1 MTEYRTYSKA
11 TYECV
16 DKDAESVAGSHAN
29 TNGGLFYHVEANCNG
44 LPCPRYDAEK
54 ELTCAVC
61 TK

>member
-1 MTEYRTYSKA
+1 MTGAKISNTA

-16 DKDAESVAGSHAN
+16 DKDAESVPGSSPN
-29 TNGGLFYHVEANCNG
+29 TNGGLFYHVEASCTG
-44 LPCPRYDAEK
+44 LACTPYVDEK

>member
-1 MTEYRTYSKA
+1 MSSLHNEGKA

-16 DKDAESVAGSHAN
+16 DMNAESVPGSQADHSAG
-29 TNGGLFYHVEANCNG
+29 TLYHVEGACHG
-44 LPCPRYDAEK
+44 LPCPPYDAQK

>member
-1 MTEYRTYSKA
+1 MTEHYVHYSG

-16 DKDAESVAGSHAN
+16 DKDAESVPGSSPN
-29 TNGGLFYHVEANCNG
+29 TNGGIFYHVEASCNG
-44 LPCPRYDAEK
+44 LPCPPYVAEK